1 MRCKNCPAYWEDRDY
16 EYGVQDWGCYCNPEA
31 GNDAM
36 REFADGNC
44 GCNRKLPYIKK
55 IMAKVEQEK
64 EIALQMA
71 EEILKHPEFFTLTDT
86 GFGYKYD
93 LAIVKIE

>member
-1 MRCKNCPAYWEDRDY
+1 MRCENCPAHWEDRDY

-36 REFADGNC
+36 REFADGNY

-64 EIALQMA
+64 EIEMKFRAIQDGNFVKFIREGGGLALP
-71 EEILKHPEFFTLTDT
+71 L
-86 GFGYKYD
+86 GGG
-93 LAIVKIE
+93 